1 MCDLWIAFTVPVRHN
16 LTDKVM
22 LMSFEVQELDSGFGR
37 EIAGLDMTGG
47 IAPDTAASLRQL
59 WLDHGVLV
67 FRGIGTSPEIQ
78 LELSRCFGELEPHP
92 IEKFRFADYPELIL
106 LTNEGGPVGPVY
118 DFDGVATTQRIPW
131 HTDLAFTTTPNAGA
145 LLRMVRKVEQGGQ
158 TGWLD
163 TAAAYD
169 ELDAATKD
177 EIADLEAVYLFR
189 SGLEEMRFNQQG
201 GTRISPRKDSYPYFP
216 PVANPLVWT
225 HPETG
230 RKVLNLSTLNIEY
243 IVGQRN
249 DRGDALIRRLIEHT
263 LHPRFQYVHEW
274 ENNDMVL
281 WDNRRTM
288 HAAFGHPVDQ
298 IRVVHRTTIKSDAI
312 MGRIVDEADVDGVVA

>member
-1 MCDLWIAFTVPVRHN
+1 
-16 LTDKVM
+16 
-22 LMSFEVQELDSGFGR
+22 MSFDVCKLDSDFGR
-37 EIAGLDMTGG
+37 EIVGLDIAGG
-47 IAPDTAASLRQL
+47 IAPATAAALKQV
-59 WLDHGVLV
+59 WLEHGVLV
-67 FRGIGTSPEIQ
+67 FRGIGTSPEVQ

-92 IEKFRFADYPELIL
+92 IEKFRLAGYPELIL

-145 LLRMVRKVEQGGQ
+145 LLRMVRKVETGGQ

-189 SGLEEMRFNQQG
+189 AGLEEMRFNQQVG
-201 GTRISPRKDSYPYFP
+201 ERLSPRKDSYPYFP

-225 HPETG
+225 HPDTG
-230 RKVLNLSTLNIEY
+230 RKVLNISTLNIEC
-243 IVGQRN
+243 IIGQRGEQ
-249 DRGDALIRRLIEHT
+249 GDALIRRLIEHT
-263 LHPRFQYVHEW
+263 LQPRFQYVHEW

-298 IRVVHRTTIKSDAI
+298 IRVVHRTTIKGDVA
-312 MGRIVDEADVDGVVA
+312 MGRIMPETAEAGAAA